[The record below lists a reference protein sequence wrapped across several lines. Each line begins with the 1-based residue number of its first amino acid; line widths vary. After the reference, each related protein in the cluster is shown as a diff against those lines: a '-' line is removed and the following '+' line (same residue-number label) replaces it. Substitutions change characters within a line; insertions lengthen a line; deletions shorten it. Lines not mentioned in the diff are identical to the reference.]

1 MMDMAMAMDMQL
13 LLNMDTKKIII
24 LVIMDTSMK
33 SNRNTIMG
41 SLLFQGIDNWYLIQ
55 LKMFFVSKYM
65 KKKIC

>member
-1 MMDMAMAMDMQL
+1 MMDTATAMDMQL

-55 LKMFFVSKYM
+55 LKMFFKYM

>member
-1 MMDMAMAMDMQL
+1 MMDTATAMGMQL

-33 SNRNTIMG
+33 SNVNTIMG

-55 LKMFFVSKYM
+55 RKMFYNYM

>member
-55 LKMFFVSKYM
+55 LKMFFNYM

>member
-1 MMDMAMAMDMQL
+1 MMDTATAMGMQL

-55 LKMFFVSKYM
+55 LKMFFKYM

>member
-33 SNRNTIMG
+33 SSRNTIMG
-41 SLLFQGIDNWYLIQ
+41 SLLFQGIGNTTENVHGIRILNFQYI
-55 LKMFFVSKYM
+55 
-65 KKKIC
+65 